1 MITPPGTFASVDQS
15 IIANTSTLVNTWREG
30 PVATERATP
39 DPACCGSVLDA
50 PLDEPHAADL
60 ARVFAALA
68 DPVRLRLL
76 SLIAAA
82 GEVCACELL
91 EPLGKA
97 QPTVSHHT
105 RALAEAGLI
114 VGEKRGRWVWWSIVP
129 ERVALL
135 ADALAPARSPI
146 RA

>member
-1 MITPPGTFASVDQS
+1 MA
-15 IIANTSTLVNTWREG
+15 
-30 PVATERATP
+30 ATNAAAPKPE
-39 DPACCGSVLDA
+39 ACCASVLDA
-50 PLDEPHAADL
+50 PLDEAQAADL
-60 ARVFAALA
+60 ARAFAALS

-76 SLIAAA
+76 SLIADA

-105 RALAEAGLI
+105 KALADAGLI

-129 ERVALL
+129 DRVARL
-135 ADALAPARSPI
+135 ADALAPTPART
-146 RA
+146 